1 MGVLHSSASDERPD
15 WDVKWVSYC
24 NKLYHFV
31 IFSFS
36 FVIVLRELVD
46 LGGGGEEVVG
56 GEVVFGAGG
65 EEVGGEKELQ
75 HEQKF

>member
-1 MGVLHSSASDERPD
+1 MSF
-15 WDVKWVSYC
+15 Y
-24 NKLYHFV
+24 V

-75 HEQKF
+75 HEQKL